1 MPLPVNPHILG
12 SFEQAL
18 VALRAQVLMM
28 ASLTA
33 HSLENAEKALF
44 RRDDRCSEACIL
56 ADEEI
61 DTLEIQIDRSGMEFL
76 LRFQPVATD
85 MRQVLSAMKMSI
97 NIERIAD
104 HIVSIAR
111 IARSLNAKVPLG
123 ELDKLTPLFR
133 VAKEMF
139 RDSVKAYADGDAI
152 LARAMKGR
160 DRELD
165 QMNRSVID
173 FFTDRMGE
181 APSSVRGYLKLI
193 FISQNLERMGDHA
206 TNLCEDVIYICAAE
220 DIRHIG

>member
-1 MPLPVNPHILG
+1 MSFSVKPHILG

-18 VALRAQVLMM
+18 VALRSQVLMM
-28 ASLTA
+28 ASLTS
-33 HSLENAEKALF
+33 HSLENAEKGLF
-44 RRDDRCSEACIL
+44 QRDDSCCEACIL
-56 ADEEI
+56 ADAEI

-76 LRFQPVATD
+76 MRFQPVAAD

-111 IARSLNAKVPLG
+111 IARSLNGQVPLAA
-123 ELDKLTPLFR
+123 LDKIAPLFR
-133 VAKEMF
+133 VTTGMF
-139 RDSVKAYADGDAI
+139 IDSVKAYADADAI
-152 LARAMKGR
+152 LARAMKAR

-165 QMNRSVID
+165 EMKRSVID
-173 FFTDRMGE
+173 DFTYRME
-181 APSSVRGYLKLI
+181 EDPSCVRGYMKLI